1 MRFEKEGNSS
11 DVIDRRGG
19 GGGGPRGKAGLG
31 IGGLVIVGIIALIMG
46 KSPGEALRIVA
57 GQAQQQARQSGG
69 SGGPSAPS
77 PGPRNAEERQAETLV
92 RQATTDIQDFWA
104 QALPAMARGQA
115 YPRTQLVLFADAI
128 PSACGQADAQTG
140 PFYCPGDH
148 LVYIDLAFYAELAR
162 RFRAPGDFAQAY
174 VLAHEF
180 GHHIQDTLGI
190 EGRVRALQ
198 RSNRAMQNQLS
209 VQMELQADCFAG
221 VWASSA
227 ARRQLLQ
234 PNDVEE
240 GLTAAASIGD
250 DRIQQMAGRRVA
262 PERFTHGS
270 AAQRVQWFRAGMSS
284 GNISACD
291 TFGRGT
297 LAP

>member
-11 DVIDRRGG
+11 DVVDRRGSG
-19 GGGGPRGKAGLG
+19 GTAGRAGLG
-31 IGGLVIVGIIALIMG
+31 IGGLVIVGVIALLMG

-57 GQAQQQARQSGG
+57 GQAQQQSQNSRGRGQAQ
-69 SGGPSAPS
+69 PSMGA
-77 PGPRNAEERQAETLV
+77 RNAQEREAEVLV
-92 RQATTDIQDFWA
+92 RRATTDIQDFWS
-104 QALPAMARGQA
+104 QALPQMARGQA
-115 YPRTQLVLFADAI
+115 YPRTQLVLFADEI
-128 PSACGQADAQTG
+128 RSACGNADAQTG

-148 LVYIDLAFYAELAR
+148 LVYIDLAFYSELSQ

-180 GHHIQDTLGI
+180 GHHVQSVLGI
-190 EGRVRALQ
+190 EARVRSGQ
-198 RSNRAMQNQLS
+198 RTNRAMANALS
-209 VQMELQADCFAG
+209 VAMELQADCFAG

-227 ARRQLLQ
+227 ARRGLLQ

-250 DRIQQMAGRRVA
+250 DHIQQMAGRRVS

-270 AAQRVQWFRAGMSS
+270 SAQRTQWFRAGMSS
-284 GNISACD
+284 ANINACA
-291 TFGRGT
+291 TFGQGAM
-297 LAP
+297 AP